1 MIMVFTLVVVNRI
14 EAEVEEARLKEREV
28 LMQEIQVMKQQAQ
41 NELEQEKKVYVEKL
55 SVLENELVIQYLR
68 NYSYLLKEIF
78 CIGGT

>member
-55 SVLENELVIQYLR
+55 SLLENELVIQYLR
-68 NYSYLLKEIF
+68 NYS
-78 CIGGT
+78 

>member
-68 NYSYLLKEIF
+68 NYS
-78 CIGGT
+78 

>member
-55 SVLENELVIQYLR
+55 SLLENELVIQYLR
-68 NYSYLLKEIF
+68 NYN
-78 CIGGT
+78 

>member
-1 MIMVFTLVVVNRI
+1 MIMVFTLLVVNRI

-68 NYSYLLKEIF
+68 NYS
-78 CIGGT
+78 

>member
-28 LMQEIQVMKQQAQ
+28 LMQEIQVMKQQAP

-68 NYSYLLKEIF
+68 NYS
-78 CIGGT
+78 